1 MSDQGSYDA
10 LMNYQIKKKDLNTLR
25 ELIGGLDRP
34 VVLLEG
40 TRSVPEK
47 DNGKLTALGAFL
59 AKEFPNA
66 VFRSGNADGSDTLFA
81 RGVESVDPKRMQVV
95 TPTAGHRKNNLHP
108 ENYVV
113 PLANVSA
120 AHEESLAYHT
130 NEATPANRRIIDKRN
145 EVPQLKAKARYLLRD
160 TLKVLGDPDNGLAPA
175 AAAIF
180 YTKDDPMSGGT
191 GHTIRVC
198 HQHSVP
204 VFLHR
209 DWLGFFS
216 KA

>member
-1 MSDQGSYDA
+1 
-10 LMNYQIKKKDLNTLR
+10 MNYQTKTKNLDALR
-25 ELIGGLDRP
+25 ELIGGLESP

-47 DNGKLTALGAFL
+47 DKAKLTALGAVL

-95 TPTAGHRKNNLHP
+95 TPTAGHRKKNLHP

-113 PLANVSA
+113 PLASVSTV
-120 AHEESLAYHT
+120 HEESLAYHT

-191 GHTIRVC
+191 GHTIRVS

-204 VFLHR
+204 VFLQN
-209 DWLGFFS
+209 DWLNWLN
-216 KA
+216 

>member
-10 LMNYQIKKKDLNTLR
+10 RMNYQTKTNELNTLR

-47 DNGKLTALGAFL
+47 DKRKLIALGAFL
-59 AKEFPNA
+59 ASEFPNT

-95 TPTAGHRKNNLHP
+95 TPTAGHRKKNLHP

-120 AHEESLAYHT
+120 VHEESLAYHT

-160 TLKVLGDPDNGLAPA
+160 TLKVIGDSDNNLAPVT
-175 AAAIF
+175 AAIF

-198 HQHSVP
+198 LQQNVP
-204 VFLHR
+204 VFLQN
-209 DWLGFFS
+209 DWLRWLI
-216 KA
+216 

>member
-1 MSDQGSYDA
+1 
-10 LMNYQIKKKDLNTLR
+10 MNYQTKTKDLQALR
-25 ELIGGLDRP
+25 ECLCGVGHP

-40 TRSVPEK
+40 TRTVPETDK
-47 DNGKLTALGAFL
+47 SRLTALGAFL
-59 AKEFPNA
+59 AKELPNA

-81 RGVESVDPKRMQVV
+81 RGVESVNPARMQVV
-95 TPTAGHRKNNLHP
+95 TPTAGHRKKNLHS

-120 AHEESLAYHT
+120 VHEESLAYHT
-130 NEATPANRRIIDKRN
+130 NEATPANHCIIDKRN
-145 EVPQLKAKARYLLRD
+145 QVPQLNAKARYLLRD

-175 AAAIF
+175 TAAIF

-198 HQHSVP
+198 HQQGVP
-204 VFLHR
+204 VFLQK
-209 DWLGFFS
+209 DWLRWIN
-216 KA
+216 